1 MVQFPFIFKFIIKS
15 AVWELSYIVLLSLTL
30 KCSCVLALQK
40 EEYAHMLAV
49 KYIAVLRGL
58 HLDASHIINSSSF
71 ALKFGGFK
79 H

>member
-1 MVQFPFIFKFIIKS
+1 M
-15 AVWELSYIVLLSLTL
+15 WDLSYILLLSQTL

-58 HLDASHIINSSSF
+58 HLDAFHIINLSSF
-71 ALKFGGFK
+71 ALKFGVFK